1 MEDFTGGIAYSTRV
15 SSSTPRVLW
24 RSLTAALSRGSL
36 LSCFIEVNTHTHSHS
51 HEQRHA
57 TAAEADFQ
65 GSLSSQ
71 AGSYQEV
78 GEVTGEG
85 LVKGHAYAITDTEKV
100 SVSHRGLCRLPFRD
114 MPSLC

>member
-15 SSSTPRVLW
+15 SSRTPRVLW

-36 LSCFIEVNTHTHSHS
+36 LSCFIEVETHTHT

-65 GSLSSQ
+65 ASLSSQ
-71 AGSYQEV
+71 ACSSQEV
-78 GEVTGEG
+78 GKVTGEG
-85 LVKGHAYAITDTEKV
+85 LIKGHAYAITDTEKV
-100 SVSHRGLCRLPFRD
+100 SVPHRGPCRLPYRD
-114 MPSLC
+114 MQAATG